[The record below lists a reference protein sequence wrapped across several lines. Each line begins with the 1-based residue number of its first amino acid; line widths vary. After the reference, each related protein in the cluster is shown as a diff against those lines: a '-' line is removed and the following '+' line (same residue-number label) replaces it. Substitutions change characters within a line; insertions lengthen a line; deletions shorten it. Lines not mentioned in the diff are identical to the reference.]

1 MIDLLMRRREMV
13 GKSLTPLEKI
23 IGLGGVMWF
32 PMDGTNGLNDII
44 GEKVINELV
53 SGSLTYDSTYGM
65 YASKLGT
72 TSQGV
77 AGIDVSFAAQDFV
90 DGKWTTVVQMRKYQI
105 SSLTRLSHCIRTNH
119 SGAEIVSN
127 LIFFGLNENGSGD
140 TSTWTDTVHT
150 TTVVCGTG
158 LRKIYHNDTLIIDDS
173 VNYQHPWG
181 CSKFYFIAYHSS
193 QDGKYV
199 YLKNL
204 ILFNRALTVEEV
216 SEVYTILNN
225 I

>member
-1 MIDLLMRRREMV
+1 MGLPP
-13 GKSLTPLEKI
+13 KTPLERI
-23 IGLGGVMWF
+23 VELGGVMWF
-32 PMDGTNGLNDII
+32 PMDETNGLNDII
-44 GEKVINELV
+44 GGKVINELV
-53 SGSLTYDSTYGM
+53 SGSLTYNSTYGM

-77 AGIDVSFAAQDFV
+77 DGIDVSFAAQDFV

-105 SSLTRLSHCIRTNH
+105 SSLTRLSHSIRTNH
-119 SGAEIVSN
+119 SGTEIVSN

-140 TSTWTDTVHT
+140 TTTWDDRIHT
-150 TTVVCGTG
+150 TTAVCGTG
-158 LRKIYHNDTLIIDDS
+158 LRKIYHNTNLIINDS

-181 CSKFYFIAYHSS
+181 CSKFYFRAYQSS
-193 QDGKYV
+193 QNGKYV

-204 ILFNRALTVEEV
+204 ILFNRALTESEV